1 MKSTGIP
8 AVFCLALTML
18 FCGRPALAADH
29 APPLICPAFNSEP
42 IAPNAIHGAVTRIQ
56 INPKAAR
63 SMAYTIH
70 PALED
75 QDLAVWM
82 RRLEE
87 TGVNIAELVLLP
99 ADKLSAEPSI
109 SSTDWQAY
117 IDAALIPSFERT
129 PTQRDSYKAARDRI
143 AGQNGVKNVTADQ
156 QDQILLTFL
165 DRLETLKKKGRI
177 CGNVQFVVVERRW
190 FPTAPESSNADLL
203 KKRLSSE
210 IVYAQTMADF
220 VNHAIENHLGHWLAG
235 ILFAEHTNTDMN
247 QLLPIA
253 VDLAVRINGLTH
265 NWLQSHLM
273 IAAGGGLGDQFN
285 GIGNVICPDG
295 GDKPD
300 AGYQFTCSPGRP
312 FDFFGL
318 ISKQTGS
325 FAFGYK
331 LFNWKTAPTPLSYC
345 EAYRSGCAPKN
356 LTVADWTDYLNDATH
371 GLGFSDLATFVNT
384 GAAAYPAAANVI
396 FIGNSTDS
404 IFKMVKVV
412 SNSSGNVLTP
422 LPQFT
427 ALATLFQ
434 NAARK
439 GGGWSGRMFMDA
451 YGDQD
456 RIADPDHAAIDDGSY
471 LFFVD
476 HSPYDFTGNG
486 KVSANLQSQ
495 AFWRAWPQL
504 PEALATP
511 Q

>member
-1 MKSTGIP
+1 MKSTGFP
-8 AVFCLALTML
+8 AALCLALAAL
-18 FCGRPALAADH
+18 LCGRPTLAADH
-29 APPLICPAFNSEP
+29 GPSLTCPAPNSEP
-42 IAPNAIHGAVTRIQ
+42 IAPNAIHGAVTRTQ

-70 PALED
+70 PALDD
-75 QDLAVWM
+75 QDLAAWM

-87 TGVNIAELVLLP
+87 AGVNIAELLLLP

-109 SSTDWQAY
+109 SPADWQAY
-117 IDAALIPSFERT
+117 IDAALIPSSERT
-129 PTQRDSYKAARDRI
+129 PGQRDNYKTTRDWI
-143 AGQNGVKNVTADQ
+143 AGRNGVKNVTAEQ
-156 QDQILLTFL
+156 QDQILVAFL
-165 DRLETLKKKGRI
+165 GQLEALKKEGRI

-190 FPTAPESSNADLL
+190 FPTAPEPSNSGALS
-203 KKRLSSE
+203 KRLSSE
-210 IVYAQTMADF
+210 IIYAQTMADL
-220 VNHAIENHLGHWLAG
+220 VNRAVENHLGHWLAG

-247 QLLPIA
+247 QVLPIT
-253 VDLAVRINGLTH
+253 VDLAFRVNGLTH

-285 GIGNVICPDG
+285 GVGNVMCPGD

-300 AGYQFTCSPGRP
+300 AGYQFTCRPGQP

-331 LFNWKTAPTPLSYC
+331 LFNWKTAPTPFSYC
-345 EAYRSGCAPKN
+345 KAYRSGCDPKN
-356 LTVADWTDYLNDATH
+356 LTVADWTDYLSDSTH
-371 GLGFSDLATFVNT
+371 GLGFNDLATFVNR

-412 SNSSGNVLTP
+412 SSPSGNILTP
-422 LPQFT
+422 QPQFV

-434 NAARK
+434 SAARK
-439 GGGWSGRMFMDA
+439 GGGWSGRIFMDA

-476 HSPYDFTGNG
+476 QSPYDFTGNG
-486 KVSANLQSQ
+486 KVSANPQSQ
-495 AFWRAWPQL
+495 VFWRAWPQL
-504 PEALATP
+504 PEALAP